1 MGRCPRHWK
10 SWKTVK
16 FSCGNGEQILPIISR
31 HVEAVWDIM
40 RELVSKTLHRFADE
54 GMIEISRVQ
63 FIFTNRGESEQLA
76 GHDE

>member
-1 MGRCPRHWK
+1 MTG
-10 SWKTVK
+10 S
-16 FSCGNGEQILPIISR
+16 ISTT
-31 HVEAVWDIM
+31 

-63 FIFTNRGESEQLA
+63 FVFTNRGELEQLA